1 MTLYKSHNLCSFLFA
16 LLINEKVKVKSL
28 SRVRLFAT
36 PWIVA
41 YYAPPS
47 MGFSRQECWSGLPFP
62 MLLHPWGFPGNN
74 AGVGCHFPLQRI
86 FPTQGSNPALLHC
99 RQMLYHLSHQGLLK
113 NPSNFILESGWD
125 RKGDLVLRS
134 ASRTFPIRFH
144 QSSSTFTC
152 ITYCVSVRKFN
163 YNIQFHA

>member
-1 MTLYKSHNLCSFLFA
+1 MICVFSWRSEVKWSHS
-16 LLINEKVKVKSL
+16 VMSD
-28 SRVRLFAT
+28 SAT